1 MSNQRIGFWCATYSQ
16 TGTRGA
22 SSERCKTLIVSFI
35 FLLQDHHC
43 ICIVHAR
50 FSEFGRAVV
59 SMRLE
64 EQNSPLRY
72 FGFSLDQAATFKTM
86 LKDMRSQVWAFW
98 MNPEMRQQRQ
108 DLHLLLKRRHQPQV
122 WRFWHG
128 TQAAL
133 FGLRSWTL
141 GFRKAPKSSRS
152 L

>member
-72 FGFSLDQAATFKTM
+72 FGFSLDQSGR
-86 LKDMRSQVWAFW
+86 DI
-98 MNPEMRQQRQ
+98 Q
-108 DLHLLLKRRHQPQV
+108 DHVERYEE
-122 WRFWHG
+122 
-128 TQAAL
+128 
-133 FGLRSWTL
+133 SSL
-141 GFRKAPKSSRS
+141 GF
-152 L
+152 LG